1 MTKED
6 IAQVIKQIPELNEF
20 GIGLFNGGRGLS
32 EREKTHA
39 LKEGQEALLDS
50 ADQCTAICEWLRQ
63 MEKIK
68 TISRRCTSYGLKHV
82 FERDTGRYVTNGA
95 FICAAIHS
103 GFDYKLIPGSPN
115 VPFNISERSLNTVE
129 KRLEGKRQ

>member
-1 MTKED
+1 MKDAIVELD
-6 IAQVIKQIPELNEF
+6 IRMFPTHVGVNRF
-20 GIGLFNGGRGLS
+20 GLGR
-32 EREKTHA
+32 A
-39 LKEGQEALLDS
+39 A
-50 ADQCTAICEWLRQ
+50 Q